1 MNRKSELLYQAALF
15 INSRVLVCYDIQRN
29 SFSTTN
35 GGEFSTCSWNKCKFC
50 YMSQDYQF
58 KYATLEHMEEEI
70 LEQKNYISPG
80 SGVFIIGSNP
90 FTLSFEILKD
100 YADLLRKHFP
110 DFKEIS
116 MHSRLSD
123 IRQKTDKELH
133 DLYDLGFRH
142 LYIGTENGNDEA
154 LRIMDKGHNVKEA
167 CEVLARLDNIGIEY
181 TCQYIIGM
189 AGKGTE
195 IQCGIDTAKFIN
207 RINARCVMSTELT
220 VFSGSEL
227 PDMVA
232 REEFV
237 ETSEKEKLEE
247 MLVFFETL
255 TTDSFF
261 EGIHYLNLL
270 RYRFRTR
277 DTDNKKR
284 VIGKSIPNSPSI
296 PITVE
301 LFII

>member
-1 MNRKSELLYQAALF
+1 MTFEETAFRPPMEV
-15 INSRVLVCYDIQRN
+15 NSVLVRGTQSC
-29 SFSTTN
+29 T
-35 GGEFSTCSWNKCKFC
+35 WNKCKFC
-50 YMSQDYQF
+50 YMSQGYKF
-58 KYATLEHMEEEI
+58 KHATLEYMEEEI
-70 LEQKNYISPG
+70 LRQKKYISPG

-90 FTLSFEILKD
+90 FTLSFEILKG

-110 DFKEIS
+110 HFKEIS

-154 LRIMDKGHNVKEA
+154 LRIMDKGHSVEEA
-167 CEVLARLDNIGIEY
+167 CEILARLDNIGIEY

-189 AGKGTE
+189 AGKGTGTR
-195 IQCGIDTAKFIN
+195 CGIDTAQFIN
-207 RINARCVMSTELT
+207 RINARCVMSTGLT

-232 REEFV
+232 RGEFV

-255 TTDSFF
+255 AADVFF
-261 EGIHYLNLL
+261 EGIHYLNPL
-270 RYRFRTR
+270 RYRFRTGDR
-277 DTDNKKR
+277 DNKNR
-284 VIGKSIPNSPSI
+284 VIADIKKYLDKYSEE
-296 PITVE
+296 E
-301 LFII
+301 LEEIVNREAMHSL